1 MAAWLKIIKPNIE
14 VGANFVLYQAALVD
28 MEKANAFAIQQA
40 GSVSF
45 MIEGKTYVVQQQFDK
60 EAYQRVLNFA
70 QRATGQQFP

>member
-1 MAAWLKIIKPNIE
+1 MSAWLKITRPNIE
-14 VGANFVLYQAALVD
+14 VGANFVLYQSAIVD
-28 MEKANAFAIQQA
+28 MEKATAFAIQQA

-70 QRATGQQFP
+70 QHQTGQTLP